1 MSLCFARAIDG
12 SKCFSADYGKVMH
25 QETAHDVVS
34 VLVFKNLEVS
44 LVVSVLESFLD
55 LESDLYFL

>member
-1 MSLCFARAIDG
+1 
-12 SKCFSADYGKVMH
+12 MH